1 MKTKLKKLDGSRV
14 ELTATLDA
22 ADLKKAEDL
31 AIEELAKEVRVEGFR
46 KGKVPM
52 EVAKKFIP
60 ENDLGAK
67 TMDLS
72 VRMTVVA
79 AFEQEKQMPLL
90 RPEISIT
97 KFVPGEMLEYV
108 ATVEVVPE
116 VTLGD
121 WKNLGV
127 KRETAKIEEKDVKG
141 VLDNIAKSF
150 SEKKAIKRA
159 AKLDDEVIIDFVGKK
174 DGVAFP
180 GGSAD
185 NYPLMLGSGNFIPG
199 FEDGIV
205 GHEPGDKFD
214 LELTFPKDYGVD
226 DLAGVKTVFSVLL
239 KKVNE
244 LTVPKIDDELAKKVG
259 PFKDLKALKEDIKK
273 NLALQTEERLD
284 GKFKDDLVKALVK
297 KSKIGVIPDILINDQ
312 MHGIR
317 DNLERNAKT
326 QGLSAEEYLKRG
338 GETMESWEKQAK
350 KVAEENVKASLC
362 LQTLA
367 VSEKV
372 TVDDKLVEAKIA
384 ELKDVYRKSPD
395 ALKNLKD
402 PAVKQD
408 IKNTYNYIRANEKT
422 ILSQKHSLQS
432 MDVRVQVSTL
442 LGIAVHTGV
451 GAAVFAAIVSSIYN
465 RNLKAGL
472 GVIGNISIG
481 GAIER
486 ATNFTDRVSLLSENG
501 AKTVI
506 VPMDNLPEMSSLP
519 ASILGKTDVPFYA
532 NPQNL
537 IQKMV

>member
-22 ADLKKAEDL
+22 DDLKKAGDL
-31 AIEELAKEVRVEGFR
+31 AVEELAKEIRVEGFR

-52 EVAKKFIP
+52 EVAKRFIP
-60 ENDLGAK
+60 ENDLDAK

-72 VRMTVVA
+72 VRMTVVS

-127 KRETAKIEEKDVKG
+127 KRETAKIEEKDIKG

-159 AKLDDEVIIDFVGKK
+159 AKLGDEVIIDFVGKK

-185 NYPLMLGSGNFIPG
+185 NYPLLLGSGNFIPG

-214 LELTFPKDYGVD
+214 LELTFPKDYGVE

-239 KKVNE
+239 KQVNE
-244 LTVPKIDDELAKKVG
+244 VTMPKIDDELAKKVG

-284 GKFKDDLVKALVK
+284 GKFKDDLIKALVK
-297 KSKIGVIPDILINDQ
+297 KSKIGVVPDILINDQ

-326 QGLSAEEYLKRG
+326 QGLSTEEYLKRG

-362 LQTLA
+362 LQNLA
-367 VSEKV
+367 LAEKV

-384 ELKDVYRKSPD
+384 ELRDVYRKSPD

-408 IKNTYNYIRANEKT
+408 IKNRLIIEATVEKLAKANK
-422 ILSQKHSLQS
+422 
-432 MDVRVQVSTL
+432 
-442 LGIAVHTGV
+442 
-451 GAAVFAAIVSSIYN
+451 
-465 RNLKAGL
+465 
-472 GVIGNISIG
+472 
-481 GAIER
+481 
-486 ATNFTDRVSLLSENG
+486 
-501 AKTVI
+501 
-506 VPMDNLPEMSSLP
+506 
-519 ASILGKTDVPFYA
+519 
-532 NPQNL
+532 
-537 IQKMV
+537 

>member
-159 AKLDDEVIIDFVGKK
+159 AKLNDEVIIDFVGKK

-239 KKVNE
+239 KQVNE
-244 LTVPKIDDELAKKVG
+244 VTVPKIDDELAKKVG

-362 LQTLA
+362 LQNLA
-367 VSEKV
+367 LAEKV

-408 IKNTYNYIRANEKT
+408 IKNRLIIEATIEKLAKANK
-422 ILSQKHSLQS
+422 
-432 MDVRVQVSTL
+432 
-442 LGIAVHTGV
+442 
-451 GAAVFAAIVSSIYN
+451 
-465 RNLKAGL
+465 
-472 GVIGNISIG
+472 
-481 GAIER
+481 
-486 ATNFTDRVSLLSENG
+486 
-501 AKTVI
+501 
-506 VPMDNLPEMSSLP
+506 
-519 ASILGKTDVPFYA
+519 
-532 NPQNL
+532 
-537 IQKMV
+537 

>member
-1 MKTKLKKLDGSRV
+1 MKTKLKKLGGSRV

-22 ADLKKAEDL
+22 DDLKKAEDL

-60 ENDLGAK
+60 ENDLDAK

-72 VRMTVVA
+72 VRMTVVS

-127 KRETAKIEEKDVKG
+127 KRETAKIEEKDIKG

-159 AKLDDEVIIDFVGKK
+159 AKFGDEVIIDFVGKK

-185 NYPLMLGSGNFIPG
+185 NYPLLLGSGNFIPG

-214 LELTFPKDYGVD
+214 LELTFPKDYGVE
-226 DLAGVKTVFSVLL
+226 DLAGVKTVFGVLL
-239 KKVNE
+239 KQVNE
-244 LTVPKIDDELAKKVG
+244 VTEPKIDDELAKKVG

-273 NLALQTEERLD
+273 NLAIQTEERLD
-284 GKFKDDLVKALVK
+284 NKFKDDLIKALVK
-297 KSKIGVIPDILINDQ
+297 KSKIGDIPEILVNDQ

-317 DNLERNAKT
+317 DNLERNAQS
-326 QGLSAEEYLKRG
+326 QGMSAEDYLKRG

-367 VSEKV
+367 VTEKV

-384 ELKDVYRKSPD
+384 ELKDVYRKSPE

-408 IKNTYNYIRANEKT
+408 IKNRLT
-422 ILSQKHSLQS
+422 IE
-432 MDVRVQVSTL
+432 
-442 LGIAVHTGV
+442 
-451 GAAVFAAIVSSIYN
+451 AAIDK
-465 RNLKAGL
+465 LAKA
-472 GVIGNISIG
+472 N
-481 GAIER
+481 
-486 ATNFTDRVSLLSENG
+486 
-501 AKTVI
+501 K
-506 VPMDNLPEMSSLP
+506 
-519 ASILGKTDVPFYA
+519 
-532 NPQNL
+532 
-537 IQKMV
+537 

>member
-1 MKTKLKKLDGSRV
+1 MKTKLKKLGGSRV

-22 ADLKKAEDL
+22 DDLKKAEDL

-60 ENDLGAK
+60 ENDLDAK

-72 VRMTVVA
+72 VRMTVVS

-127 KRETAKIEEKDVKG
+127 KRETAKIEEKDIKG

-159 AKLDDEVIIDFVGKK
+159 AKLGDEVIIDFVGKK

-185 NYPLMLGSGNFIPG
+185 NYPLLLGSGNFIPG

-214 LELTFPKDYGVD
+214 LELTFPKDYGVE
-226 DLAGVKTVFSVLL
+226 DLAGVKTVFGVLL
-239 KKVNE
+239 KQVNE
-244 LTVPKIDDELAKKVG
+244 VTEPKIDDELAKKVG

-273 NLALQTEERLD
+273 NLAIQTEERLD
-284 GKFKDDLVKALVK
+284 NKFKDDLIKALVK
-297 KSKIGVIPDILINDQ
+297 KSKIGDIPEILVNDQ

-317 DNLERNAKT
+317 DNLERNAQS
-326 QGLSAEEYLKRG
+326 QGMSTEDYLKRG

-367 VSEKV
+367 VTEKV

-384 ELKDVYRKSPD
+384 ELKDVYRKSPE

-408 IKNTYNYIRANEKT
+408 IKNRLT
-422 ILSQKHSLQS
+422 IE
-432 MDVRVQVSTL
+432 
-442 LGIAVHTGV
+442 
-451 GAAVFAAIVSSIYN
+451 AAIDK
-465 RNLKAGL
+465 LAKA
-472 GVIGNISIG
+472 N
-481 GAIER
+481 
-486 ATNFTDRVSLLSENG
+486 
-501 AKTVI
+501 K
-506 VPMDNLPEMSSLP
+506 
-519 ASILGKTDVPFYA
+519 
-532 NPQNL
+532 
-537 IQKMV
+537 

>member
-1 MKTKLKKLDGSRV
+1 MKTKLKKLGGSRV

-22 ADLKKAEDL
+22 DDLKKAGDL
-31 AIEELAKEVRVEGFR
+31 AVEELAKEVRVEGFR

-60 ENDLGAK
+60 ENDLDAK

-72 VRMTVVA
+72 VRMTVVS

-127 KRETAKIEEKDVKG
+127 KRETAKIEEKDIKG

-159 AKLDDEVIIDFVGKK
+159 AKLGDEVIIDFVGKK

-185 NYPLMLGSGNFIPG
+185 NYPLLLGSGNFIPG

-214 LELTFPKDYGVD
+214 LELTFPKDYGVE
-226 DLAGVKTVFSVLL
+226 DLAGVKTVFGVLL
-239 KKVNE
+239 KQVNE
-244 LTVPKIDDELAKKVG
+244 VTEPKIDDELAKKVG
-259 PFKDLKALKEDIKK
+259 PFKDLKALKDDIKK
-273 NLALQTEERLD
+273 NLAIQTEERLD
-284 GKFKDDLVKALVK
+284 NKFKDDLIKALVK
-297 KSKIGVIPDILINDQ
+297 KSKIGDIPEILVNDQ

-317 DNLERNAKT
+317 DNLERNAQS
-326 QGLSAEEYLKRG
+326 QGMSAEDYLKRG

-367 VSEKV
+367 VTEKV

-384 ELKDVYRKSPD
+384 ELKDVYRKSPE

-408 IKNTYNYIRANEKT
+408 IKNRLT
-422 ILSQKHSLQS
+422 IE
-432 MDVRVQVSTL
+432 
-442 LGIAVHTGV
+442 
-451 GAAVFAAIVSSIYN
+451 AAIDK
-465 RNLKAGL
+465 LAKA
-472 GVIGNISIG
+472 N
-481 GAIER
+481 
-486 ATNFTDRVSLLSENG
+486 
-501 AKTVI
+501 K
-506 VPMDNLPEMSSLP
+506 
-519 ASILGKTDVPFYA
+519 
-532 NPQNL
+532 
-537 IQKMV
+537 

>member
-127 KRETAKIEEKDVKG
+127 KRETAKIEEKDIKG

-159 AKLDDEVIIDFVGKK
+159 AKLSDEVIIDFVGKK

-239 KKVNE
+239 KQVNE
-244 LTVPKIDDELAKKVG
+244 VTVPKIDDELAKKVG

-408 IKNTYNYIRANEKT
+408 IKNRLIIEATVEKLSKANK
-422 ILSQKHSLQS
+422 
-432 MDVRVQVSTL
+432 
-442 LGIAVHTGV
+442 
-451 GAAVFAAIVSSIYN
+451 
-465 RNLKAGL
+465 
-472 GVIGNISIG
+472 
-481 GAIER
+481 
-486 ATNFTDRVSLLSENG
+486 
-501 AKTVI
+501 
-506 VPMDNLPEMSSLP
+506 
-519 ASILGKTDVPFYA
+519 
-532 NPQNL
+532 
-537 IQKMV
+537 

>member
-1 MKTKLKKLDGSRV
+1 MKTKLKKLGGSRV

-22 ADLKKAEDL
+22 DDLKKAEDL
-31 AIEELAKEVRVEGFR
+31 AVEELAKEVRVEGFR

-60 ENDLGAK
+60 ENDLDAK

-72 VRMTVVA
+72 VRMTVVS

-127 KRETAKIEEKDVKG
+127 KRETAKIEEKDIKG

-159 AKLDDEVIIDFVGKK
+159 AKLGDEVIIDFVGKK

-185 NYPLMLGSGNFIPG
+185 NYPLLLGSGNFIPG
-199 FEDGIV
+199 FADGIV

-214 LELTFPKDYGVD
+214 LELTFPKDYGVE
-226 DLAGVKTVFSVLL
+226 DLAGVKTVFGVLL
-239 KKVNE
+239 KQVNE
-244 LTVPKIDDELAKKVG
+244 VTEPKIDDELAKKVG

-273 NLALQTEERLD
+273 NLAIQTEERLD
-284 GKFKDDLVKALVK
+284 NKFKDDLIKALVK
-297 KSKIGVIPDILINDQ
+297 KSKIGDIPEILVNDQ

-317 DNLERNAKT
+317 DNLERNAQS
-326 QGLSAEEYLKRG
+326 QGMSAEDYLKRG

-367 VSEKV
+367 VTEKV

-384 ELKDVYRKSPD
+384 ELKDVYRKSPE

-408 IKNTYNYIRANEKT
+408 IKNRLT
-422 ILSQKHSLQS
+422 IE
-432 MDVRVQVSTL
+432 
-442 LGIAVHTGV
+442 
-451 GAAVFAAIVSSIYN
+451 AAIDK
-465 RNLKAGL
+465 LAKA
-472 GVIGNISIG
+472 N
-481 GAIER
+481 
-486 ATNFTDRVSLLSENG
+486 
-501 AKTVI
+501 K
-506 VPMDNLPEMSSLP
+506 
-519 ASILGKTDVPFYA
+519 
-532 NPQNL
+532 
-537 IQKMV
+537 

>member
-60 ENDLGAK
+60 ENDLSAK

-72 VRMTVVA
+72 VRMTVVS

-159 AKLDDEVIIDFVGKK
+159 AKLGDEVIIDFVGKK

-239 KKVNE
+239 KQVNE
-244 LTVPKIDDELAKKVG
+244 VTVPKIDDELAKKVG

-284 GKFKDDLVKALVK
+284 GKFKDDLIKALVK
-297 KSKIGVIPDILINDQ
+297 KSKIGAIPDILINDQ

-362 LQTLA
+362 LQNLA
-367 VSEKV
+367 LAEKV

-408 IKNTYNYIRANEKT
+408 IKNRLIIEATVEKLAKANK
-422 ILSQKHSLQS
+422 
-432 MDVRVQVSTL
+432 
-442 LGIAVHTGV
+442 
-451 GAAVFAAIVSSIYN
+451 
-465 RNLKAGL
+465 
-472 GVIGNISIG
+472 
-481 GAIER
+481 
-486 ATNFTDRVSLLSENG
+486 
-501 AKTVI
+501 
-506 VPMDNLPEMSSLP
+506 
-519 ASILGKTDVPFYA
+519 
-532 NPQNL
+532 
-537 IQKMV
+537 

>member
-1 MKTKLKKLDGSRV
+1 MKTKLKKLGGSRV

-22 ADLKKAEDL
+22 DDLKKAQDL

-60 ENDLGAK
+60 ENDLDAK

-72 VRMTVVA
+72 VRMTVVS

-127 KRETAKIEEKDVKG
+127 KRETAKIEEKDIKG

-159 AKLDDEVIIDFVGKK
+159 AKLGDEVIIDFVGKK

-185 NYPLMLGSGNFIPG
+185 NYPLLLGSGNFISG

-214 LELTFPKDYGVD
+214 LELTFPKDYGVE
-226 DLAGVKTVFSVLL
+226 DLAGVKTVFGVLL
-239 KKVNE
+239 KQVNE
-244 LTVPKIDDELAKKVG
+244 VTEPKIDDELAKKVG

-273 NLALQTEERLD
+273 NLAIQTEERLD
-284 GKFKDDLVKALVK
+284 NKFKDDLIKALVK
-297 KSKIGVIPDILINDQ
+297 KSKIGDIPEILVNDQ

-317 DNLERNAKT
+317 DNLERNAQS
-326 QGLSAEEYLKRG
+326 QGMSAEDYLKRG

-367 VSEKV
+367 VTEKV

-384 ELKDVYRKSPD
+384 ELKDVYRKSPE

-408 IKNTYNYIRANEKT
+408 IKNRLT
-422 ILSQKHSLQS
+422 IE
-432 MDVRVQVSTL
+432 
-442 LGIAVHTGV
+442 
-451 GAAVFAAIVSSIYN
+451 AAIDK
-465 RNLKAGL
+465 LAKA
-472 GVIGNISIG
+472 N
-481 GAIER
+481 
-486 ATNFTDRVSLLSENG
+486 
-501 AKTVI
+501 K
-506 VPMDNLPEMSSLP
+506 
-519 ASILGKTDVPFYA
+519 
-532 NPQNL
+532 
-537 IQKMV
+537 

>member
-1 MKTKLKKLDGSRV
+1 MKTKLKKLGGSRV

-22 ADLKKAEDL
+22 DDLKKAEDL

-60 ENDLGAK
+60 ENDLDAK

-72 VRMTVVA
+72 VRMTVVS

-108 ATVEVVPE
+108 ANVEVVPE

-127 KRETAKIEEKDVKG
+127 KRETAKIEEKDIKG

-159 AKLDDEVIIDFVGKK
+159 AKLGDEVIIDFVGKK

-185 NYPLMLGSGNFIPG
+185 NYPLLLGSGNFIPG

-214 LELTFPKDYGVD
+214 LELTFPKDYGVE
-226 DLAGVKTVFSVLL
+226 DLAGVKTVFGVLL
-239 KKVNE
+239 KQVNE
-244 LTVPKIDDELAKKVG
+244 VTEPKIDDELAKKVG
-259 PFKDLKALKEDIKK
+259 PFKDLKDLKDDIKK
-273 NLALQTEERLD
+273 NLAIQTEERLD
-284 GKFKDDLVKALVK
+284 NKFKDDLIKALVK
-297 KSKIGVIPDILINDQ
+297 KSKIGDIPEILVNDQ

-317 DNLERNAKT
+317 DNLERNAQS
-326 QGLSAEEYLKRG
+326 QGMSAEDYLKRG

-367 VSEKV
+367 VTEKV

-384 ELKDVYRKSPD
+384 ELKDVYRKSPE

-408 IKNTYNYIRANEKT
+408 IKNRLT
-422 ILSQKHSLQS
+422 IE
-432 MDVRVQVSTL
+432 
-442 LGIAVHTGV
+442 
-451 GAAVFAAIVSSIYN
+451 AAIDK
-465 RNLKAGL
+465 LAKA
-472 GVIGNISIG
+472 N
-481 GAIER
+481 
-486 ATNFTDRVSLLSENG
+486 
-501 AKTVI
+501 K
-506 VPMDNLPEMSSLP
+506 
-519 ASILGKTDVPFYA
+519 
-532 NPQNL
+532 
-537 IQKMV
+537 

>member
-159 AKLDDEVIIDFVGKK
+159 AKLNDEVIIDFVGKK

-239 KKVNE
+239 KQVNE
-244 LTVPKIDDELAKKVG
+244 VTVPKIDDELAKKVG

-367 VSEKV
+367 VTEKV
-372 TVDDKLVEAKIA
+372 AVDDKLVEAKIA
-384 ELKDVYRKSPD
+384 ELKDVYRKSPE

-408 IKNTYNYIRANEKT
+408 IKNRLT
-422 ILSQKHSLQS
+422 IE
-432 MDVRVQVSTL
+432 
-442 LGIAVHTGV
+442 
-451 GAAVFAAIVSSIYN
+451 AAIDK
-465 RNLKAGL
+465 LAKA
-472 GVIGNISIG
+472 N
-481 GAIER
+481 
-486 ATNFTDRVSLLSENG
+486 
-501 AKTVI
+501 K
-506 VPMDNLPEMSSLP
+506 
-519 ASILGKTDVPFYA
+519 
-532 NPQNL
+532 
-537 IQKMV
+537 

>member
-22 ADLKKAEDL
+22 DDLKKAEDL

-60 ENDLGAK
+60 ENDLDAK

-72 VRMTVVA
+72 VRMTVVS

-127 KRETAKIEEKDVKG
+127 KRETAKIEEKDIKG

-159 AKLDDEVIIDFVGKK
+159 AKLGDEVIIDFVGKK

-185 NYPLMLGSGNFIPG
+185 NYPLLLGSGNFIPG

-214 LELTFPKDYGVD
+214 LELTFPKDYGVE
-226 DLAGVKTVFSVLL
+226 DLAGVKTVFGVLL
-239 KKVNE
+239 KQVNE
-244 LTVPKIDDELAKKVG
+244 VTEPKIDDELAKKVG
-259 PFKDLKALKEDIKK
+259 PFKDLKALKDDIKK
-273 NLALQTEERLD
+273 NLAIQTEERLD
-284 GKFKDDLVKALVK
+284 NKFKDDLIKALVK
-297 KSKIGVIPDILINDQ
+297 KSKIGDIPEILVNDQ

-317 DNLERNAKT
+317 DNLERNAQS
-326 QGLSAEEYLKRG
+326 QGMSAEDYLKRG

-367 VSEKV
+367 VTEKV

-384 ELKDVYRKSPD
+384 ELKDVYRKSPE

-408 IKNTYNYIRANEKT
+408 IKNRLT
-422 ILSQKHSLQS
+422 IE
-432 MDVRVQVSTL
+432 
-442 LGIAVHTGV
+442 
-451 GAAVFAAIVSSIYN
+451 AAIDI
-465 RNLKAGL
+465 LAKA
-472 GVIGNISIG
+472 N
-481 GAIER
+481 
-486 ATNFTDRVSLLSENG
+486 
-501 AKTVI
+501 K
-506 VPMDNLPEMSSLP
+506 
-519 ASILGKTDVPFYA
+519 
-532 NPQNL
+532 
-537 IQKMV
+537 

>member
-22 ADLKKAEDL
+22 DDLKKAEDL
-31 AIEELAKEVRVEGFR
+31 AVEELAKEVRVEGFR

-60 ENDLGAK
+60 ENDLDAK

-72 VRMTVVA
+72 VRMTVVS

-127 KRETAKIEEKDVKG
+127 KRETAKIEEKDIKG

-150 SEKKAIKRA
+150 SEKKTIKRA
-159 AKLDDEVIIDFVGKK
+159 AKLGDEVIIDFVGKK

-185 NYPLMLGSGNFIPG
+185 NYPLLLGSGNFIPG

-214 LELTFPKDYGVD
+214 LELTFPKDYGVE
-226 DLAGVKTVFSVLL
+226 DLAGVKTVFGVLL
-239 KKVNE
+239 KQVNE
-244 LTVPKIDDELAKKVG
+244 VTEPKIDDELAKKVG
-259 PFKDLKALKEDIKK
+259 PFKDLKALKDDIKK
-273 NLALQTEERLD
+273 NLAIQTEERLD
-284 GKFKDDLVKALVK
+284 NKFKDDLIKALVK
-297 KSKIGVIPDILINDQ
+297 KSKIGDIPEILVNDQ

-317 DNLERNAKT
+317 DNLERNAQS
-326 QGLSAEEYLKRG
+326 QGMSAEDYLKRG

-367 VSEKV
+367 VTEKV

-384 ELKDVYRKSPD
+384 ELKDVYRKSPE

-408 IKNTYNYIRANEKT
+408 IKNRLT
-422 ILSQKHSLQS
+422 IE
-432 MDVRVQVSTL
+432 
-442 LGIAVHTGV
+442 
-451 GAAVFAAIVSSIYN
+451 AAIDK
-465 RNLKAGL
+465 LAKA
-472 GVIGNISIG
+472 N
-481 GAIER
+481 
-486 ATNFTDRVSLLSENG
+486 
-501 AKTVI
+501 K
-506 VPMDNLPEMSSLP
+506 
-519 ASILGKTDVPFYA
+519 
-532 NPQNL
+532 
-537 IQKMV
+537 

>member
-1 MKTKLKKLDGSRV
+1 MKTKLKKLGGSRV

-22 ADLKKAEDL
+22 DDLKKAEDL

-60 ENDLGAK
+60 ENDLDAK

-72 VRMTVVA
+72 VRMTVVS

-127 KRETAKIEEKDVKG
+127 KRETAKIEEKDIKG

-159 AKLDDEVIIDFVGKK
+159 AKFGDEVIIDFVGKK

-185 NYPLMLGSGNFIPG
+185 NYPLLLGSGNFIPG

-214 LELTFPKDYGVD
+214 LELTFPKDYGVE
-226 DLAGVKTVFSVLL
+226 DLAGVKTVFGVLL
-239 KKVNE
+239 KQVNE
-244 LTVPKIDDELAKKVG
+244 VTEPKIDDELAKKVG

-273 NLALQTEERLD
+273 NLPIQTEERLD
-284 GKFKDDLVKALVK
+284 NKFKDDLIKALVK
-297 KSKIGVIPDILINDQ
+297 KSKIGDIPEILVNDQ

-317 DNLERNAKT
+317 DNLERNAQS
-326 QGLSAEEYLKRG
+326 QGMSAEDYLKRG

-367 VSEKV
+367 VTEKV

-384 ELKDVYRKSPD
+384 ELKDVYRKSPE

-408 IKNTYNYIRANEKT
+408 IKNRLT
-422 ILSQKHSLQS
+422 IE
-432 MDVRVQVSTL
+432 
-442 LGIAVHTGV
+442 
-451 GAAVFAAIVSSIYN
+451 AAIDK
-465 RNLKAGL
+465 LAKA
-472 GVIGNISIG
+472 N
-481 GAIER
+481 
-486 ATNFTDRVSLLSENG
+486 
-501 AKTVI
+501 K
-506 VPMDNLPEMSSLP
+506 
-519 ASILGKTDVPFYA
+519 
-532 NPQNL
+532 
-537 IQKMV
+537 

>member
-31 AIEELAKEVRVEGFR
+31 AVEELAKEVRVEGFR

-60 ENDLGAK
+60 ENDLDAK

-72 VRMTVVA
+72 VRMTVVS

-127 KRETAKIEEKDVKG
+127 KRETAKIEEKDIKG

-159 AKLDDEVIIDFVGKK
+159 AKLGDEVIIDFVGKK

-185 NYPLMLGSGNFIPG
+185 NYPLLLGSGNFIPG

-214 LELTFPKDYGVD
+214 LELTFPKDYGVE
-226 DLAGVKTVFSVLL
+226 DLAGVKTVFGVLL
-239 KKVNE
+239 KQVNE
-244 LTVPKIDDELAKKVG
+244 VTVPKIDDELAKKVG

-273 NLALQTEERLD
+273 NLAIQTEERLD
-284 GKFKDDLVKALVK
+284 GKFKDDLIKALVK
-297 KSKIGVIPDILINDQ
+297 KSKIGTIPDILINDQ

-362 LQTLA
+362 LQNLA
-367 VSEKV
+367 LAEKV

-384 ELKDVYRKSPD
+384 ELRDVYRKSPD

-408 IKNTYNYIRANEKT
+408 IKNRLIIEATVEKLAKANK
-422 ILSQKHSLQS
+422 
-432 MDVRVQVSTL
+432 
-442 LGIAVHTGV
+442 
-451 GAAVFAAIVSSIYN
+451 
-465 RNLKAGL
+465 
-472 GVIGNISIG
+472 
-481 GAIER
+481 
-486 ATNFTDRVSLLSENG
+486 
-501 AKTVI
+501 
-506 VPMDNLPEMSSLP
+506 
-519 ASILGKTDVPFYA
+519 
-532 NPQNL
+532 
-537 IQKMV
+537 

>member
-22 ADLKKAEDL
+22 DDLKKAGDL
-31 AIEELAKEVRVEGFR
+31 AVEELAKEVRVEGFR

-52 EVAKKFIP
+52 EVAKRFIP
-60 ENDLGAK
+60 ENDLDAK

-127 KRETAKIEEKDVKG
+127 KRETAKIEEKDIKG

-159 AKLDDEVIIDFVGKK
+159 AKLGDEVIIDFVGKK

-185 NYPLMLGSGNFIPG
+185 NYPLLLGSGNFIPG

-214 LELTFPKDYGVD
+214 LELTFPKDYGVE

-239 KKVNE
+239 KQVNE
-244 LTVPKIDDELAKKVG
+244 VTMPKIDDELAKKVG

-284 GKFKDDLVKALVK
+284 GKFKDDLIKALVK
-297 KSKIGVIPDILINDQ
+297 KSKIGAIPDILINDQ

-367 VSEKV
+367 VTEKV

-408 IKNTYNYIRANEKT
+408 IKNRLIIEATVEKLAKANK
-422 ILSQKHSLQS
+422 
-432 MDVRVQVSTL
+432 
-442 LGIAVHTGV
+442 
-451 GAAVFAAIVSSIYN
+451 
-465 RNLKAGL
+465 
-472 GVIGNISIG
+472 
-481 GAIER
+481 
-486 ATNFTDRVSLLSENG
+486 
-501 AKTVI
+501 
-506 VPMDNLPEMSSLP
+506 
-519 ASILGKTDVPFYA
+519 
-532 NPQNL
+532 
-537 IQKMV
+537 

>member
-22 ADLKKAEDL
+22 DDLKKAGDL
-31 AIEELAKEVRVEGFR
+31 AVEELAKEVRVEGFR

-52 EVAKKFIP
+52 EVAKRFIP
-60 ENDLGAK
+60 ENDLDAK

-127 KRETAKIEEKDVKG
+127 KRETAKIEEKDIKG

-159 AKLDDEVIIDFVGKK
+159 AKLGDEVIIDFVGKK

-185 NYPLMLGSGNFIPG
+185 NYPLLLGSGNFIPG

-214 LELTFPKDYGVD
+214 LELTFPKDYGVE
-226 DLAGVKTVFSVLL
+226 DLAGVKTVFGVLL
-239 KKVNE
+239 KQVNE
-244 LTVPKIDDELAKKVG
+244 VTMPKIDDELAKKVG

-284 GKFKDDLVKALVK
+284 GKFKDDLIKALVK
-297 KSKIGVIPDILINDQ
+297 KSKIGAIPDILINDQ

-367 VSEKV
+367 VTEKV

-384 ELKDVYRKSPD
+384 ELRDVYRKSPD

-408 IKNTYNYIRANEKT
+408 IKNRLIIEATVEKLAKANK
-422 ILSQKHSLQS
+422 
-432 MDVRVQVSTL
+432 
-442 LGIAVHTGV
+442 
-451 GAAVFAAIVSSIYN
+451 
-465 RNLKAGL
+465 
-472 GVIGNISIG
+472 
-481 GAIER
+481 
-486 ATNFTDRVSLLSENG
+486 
-501 AKTVI
+501 
-506 VPMDNLPEMSSLP
+506 
-519 ASILGKTDVPFYA
+519 
-532 NPQNL
+532 
-537 IQKMV
+537 

>member
-1 MKTKLKKLDGSRV
+1 
-14 ELTATLDA
+14 
-22 ADLKKAEDL
+22 
-31 AIEELAKEVRVEGFR
+31 
-46 KGKVPM
+46 M

-60 ENDLGAK
+60 ENDLDAK

-72 VRMTVVA
+72 VRMTVVS

-127 KRETAKIEEKDVKG
+127 KRETAKIEEKDIKG

-159 AKLDDEVIIDFVGKK
+159 AKLGDEVIIDFVGKK

-185 NYPLMLGSGNFIPG
+185 NYPLLLGSGNFIPG

-214 LELTFPKDYGVD
+214 LELTFPKDYGVE
-226 DLAGVKTVFSVLL
+226 DLAGVKTVFGVLL
-239 KKVNE
+239 KQVNE
-244 LTVPKIDDELAKKVG
+244 VTVPKIDDELAKKVG

-273 NLALQTEERLD
+273 NLAIQTEERLD
-284 GKFKDDLVKALVK
+284 GKFKDDLIKALVK
-297 KSKIGVIPDILINDQ
+297 KSKIGTIPDILINDQ

-362 LQTLA
+362 LQNLA
-367 VSEKV
+367 LAEKV

-384 ELKDVYRKSPD
+384 ELRDVYRKSPD

-408 IKNTYNYIRANEKT
+408 IKNRLIIEATVEKLAKANK
-422 ILSQKHSLQS
+422 
-432 MDVRVQVSTL
+432 
-442 LGIAVHTGV
+442 
-451 GAAVFAAIVSSIYN
+451 
-465 RNLKAGL
+465 
-472 GVIGNISIG
+472 
-481 GAIER
+481 
-486 ATNFTDRVSLLSENG
+486 
-501 AKTVI
+501 
-506 VPMDNLPEMSSLP
+506 
-519 ASILGKTDVPFYA
+519 
-532 NPQNL
+532 
-537 IQKMV
+537 

>member
-31 AIEELAKEVRVEGFR
+31 AVEELAKEVRVEGFR

-52 EVAKKFIP
+52 EVAKRFIP
-60 ENDLGAK
+60 ENDLDAK

-116 VTLGD
+116 VMLGD

-127 KRETAKIEEKDVKG
+127 KRETAKIEEKDIKG

-159 AKLDDEVIIDFVGKK
+159 AKLGDEVIIDFVGKK

-185 NYPLMLGSGNFIPG
+185 NYPLLLGSGNFIPG

-214 LELTFPKDYGVD
+214 LELTFPKDYGVE

-239 KKVNE
+239 KQVNE
-244 LTVPKIDDELAKKVG
+244 VTMPKIDDELAKKVG

-284 GKFKDDLVKALVK
+284 GKFKDDLIKALVK
-297 KSKIGVIPDILINDQ
+297 KSKIGTIPDILINDQ

-362 LQTLA
+362 LQNLA
-367 VSEKV
+367 LAEKV

-384 ELKDVYRKSPD
+384 ELRDVYRKSPD

-408 IKNTYNYIRANEKT
+408 IKNRLIIEATVEKLAKANK
-422 ILSQKHSLQS
+422 
-432 MDVRVQVSTL
+432 
-442 LGIAVHTGV
+442 
-451 GAAVFAAIVSSIYN
+451 
-465 RNLKAGL
+465 
-472 GVIGNISIG
+472 
-481 GAIER
+481 
-486 ATNFTDRVSLLSENG
+486 
-501 AKTVI
+501 
-506 VPMDNLPEMSSLP
+506 
-519 ASILGKTDVPFYA
+519 
-532 NPQNL
+532 
-537 IQKMV
+537 

>member
-22 ADLKKAEDL
+22 DDLKKAGDL
-31 AIEELAKEVRVEGFR
+31 AVEELAKEVRVEGFR

-52 EVAKKFIP
+52 EVAKRFIP
-60 ENDLGAK
+60 ENDLDAK

-79 AFEQEKQMPLL
+79 AFEQEKQIPLL

-127 KRETAKIEEKDVKG
+127 KRETAKIEEKDIKG

-159 AKLDDEVIIDFVGKK
+159 AKLGDEVIIDFVGKK

-185 NYPLMLGSGNFIPG
+185 NYPLLLGSGNFISG

-214 LELTFPKDYGVD
+214 LELTFPKDYGVE
-226 DLAGVKTVFSVLL
+226 DLAGVKTVFGVLL
-239 KKVNE
+239 KQVNE
-244 LTVPKIDDELAKKVG
+244 VTMPKIDDELAKKVG

-284 GKFKDDLVKALVK
+284 GKFKDDLIKALVK
-297 KSKIGVIPDILINDQ
+297 KSKIGAIPDILINDQ

-362 LQTLA
+362 LQNLA
-367 VSEKV
+367 LAEKV

-384 ELKDVYRKSPD
+384 ELRDVYRKSPD

-408 IKNTYNYIRANEKT
+408 IKNRLIIEATVEKLAKANK
-422 ILSQKHSLQS
+422 
-432 MDVRVQVSTL
+432 
-442 LGIAVHTGV
+442 
-451 GAAVFAAIVSSIYN
+451 
-465 RNLKAGL
+465 
-472 GVIGNISIG
+472 
-481 GAIER
+481 
-486 ATNFTDRVSLLSENG
+486 
-501 AKTVI
+501 
-506 VPMDNLPEMSSLP
+506 
-519 ASILGKTDVPFYA
+519 
-532 NPQNL
+532 
-537 IQKMV
+537 

>member
-31 AIEELAKEVRVEGFR
+31 AVEELAKEVRVEGFR

-52 EVAKKFIP
+52 GVAKKFIP
-60 ENDLGAK
+60 ENDLDAK

-72 VRMTVVA
+72 VRMTVVS

-127 KRETAKIEEKDVKG
+127 KRETAKIEEKDIKG

-159 AKLDDEVIIDFVGKK
+159 AKLGDEVIIDFVGKK

-185 NYPLMLGSGNFIPG
+185 NYPLLLGSGNFIPG

-214 LELTFPKDYGVD
+214 LELTFPKDYGVE
-226 DLAGVKTVFSVLL
+226 DLAGVKTVFGVLL
-239 KKVNE
+239 KQVNE
-244 LTVPKIDDELAKKVG
+244 VTVPKIDDELAKKVG

-273 NLALQTEERLD
+273 NLAIQTEERLD
-284 GKFKDDLVKALVK
+284 GKFKDDLIKALVK
-297 KSKIGVIPDILINDQ
+297 KSKIGVVPDILINDQ

-362 LQTLA
+362 LQNLA
-367 VSEKV
+367 LAEKV

-384 ELKDVYRKSPD
+384 ELRDVYRKSPD

-408 IKNTYNYIRANEKT
+408 IKNRLIIEATVEKLAKANK
-422 ILSQKHSLQS
+422 
-432 MDVRVQVSTL
+432 
-442 LGIAVHTGV
+442 
-451 GAAVFAAIVSSIYN
+451 
-465 RNLKAGL
+465 
-472 GVIGNISIG
+472 
-481 GAIER
+481 
-486 ATNFTDRVSLLSENG
+486 
-501 AKTVI
+501 
-506 VPMDNLPEMSSLP
+506 
-519 ASILGKTDVPFYA
+519 
-532 NPQNL
+532 
-537 IQKMV
+537 

>member
-1 MKTKLKKLDGSRV
+1 MKTKLKKLGGSRV

-22 ADLKKAEDL
+22 DDLKKAEDL

-60 ENDLGAK
+60 ENDLDAK

-72 VRMTVVA
+72 VRMTVVS

-127 KRETAKIEEKDVKG
+127 KRETAKIEEKDIKG

-159 AKLDDEVIIDFVGKK
+159 AKLGDEVIIDFVGKK

-185 NYPLMLGSGNFIPG
+185 NYPLLLGSGNFIPG

-214 LELTFPKDYGVD
+214 LELTFPKDYGVE
-226 DLAGVKTVFSVLL
+226 DLAGVKTVFGVLL
-239 KKVNE
+239 KQVNE
-244 LTVPKIDDELAKKVG
+244 VTEPKIDDELAKKVG

-273 NLALQTEERLD
+273 NLAIQTEERLD
-284 GKFKDDLVKALVK
+284 NKFKDDLVKALVK
-297 KSKIGVIPDILINDQ
+297 KSKIGDIPEILVNDQ

-317 DNLERNAKT
+317 DNLERNAQS
-326 QGLSAEEYLKRG
+326 QGMSAEDYLKRG

-367 VSEKV
+367 VTEKV

-384 ELKDVYRKSPD
+384 ELKDVYRKSPE

-408 IKNTYNYIRANEKT
+408 IKNRLT
-422 ILSQKHSLQS
+422 IE
-432 MDVRVQVSTL
+432 
-442 LGIAVHTGV
+442 
-451 GAAVFAAIVSSIYN
+451 AAIDK
-465 RNLKAGL
+465 LAKA
-472 GVIGNISIG
+472 N
-481 GAIER
+481 
-486 ATNFTDRVSLLSENG
+486 
-501 AKTVI
+501 K
-506 VPMDNLPEMSSLP
+506 
-519 ASILGKTDVPFYA
+519 
-532 NPQNL
+532 
-537 IQKMV
+537 

>member
-22 ADLKKAEDL
+22 DDLKKAGDL
-31 AIEELAKEVRVEGFR
+31 AVEELAKEVRVEGFR

-52 EVAKKFIP
+52 EVAKRFIP
-60 ENDLGAK
+60 ENDLDAK

-127 KRETAKIEEKDVKG
+127 KRETAKIEEKDIKG

-159 AKLDDEVIIDFVGKK
+159 AKLGDEVIIDFVGKK

-185 NYPLMLGSGNFIPG
+185 NYPLLLGSGNFIPG

-239 KKVNE
+239 KQVNE
-244 LTVPKIDDELAKKVG
+244 VTMPKIDDELAKKVG

-284 GKFKDDLVKALVK
+284 GKFKDDLIKALVK
-297 KSKIGVIPDILINDQ
+297 KSKIGAIPDILINDQ

-367 VSEKV
+367 VTEKV

-408 IKNTYNYIRANEKT
+408 IKNRLIIEATVEKLAKANK
-422 ILSQKHSLQS
+422 
-432 MDVRVQVSTL
+432 
-442 LGIAVHTGV
+442 
-451 GAAVFAAIVSSIYN
+451 
-465 RNLKAGL
+465 
-472 GVIGNISIG
+472 
-481 GAIER
+481 
-486 ATNFTDRVSLLSENG
+486 
-501 AKTVI
+501 
-506 VPMDNLPEMSSLP
+506 
-519 ASILGKTDVPFYA
+519 
-532 NPQNL
+532 
-537 IQKMV
+537 

>member
-1 MKTKLKKLDGSRV
+1 MKTKLKKLGGSRV

-22 ADLKKAEDL
+22 DDLKKAEDL

-60 ENDLGAK
+60 ENDLDAK

-72 VRMTVVA
+72 VRMTVVS

-127 KRETAKIEEKDVKG
+127 KRETAKIEEKDIKG

-159 AKLDDEVIIDFVGKK
+159 AKLGDEVIIDFVGKK

-185 NYPLMLGSGNFIPG
+185 NYPLLLGSGNFIPG

-214 LELTFPKDYGVD
+214 LELTFPKDYGVE
-226 DLAGVKTVFSVLL
+226 DLAGVKTVFDVLL
-239 KKVNE
+239 KQVNE
-244 LTVPKIDDELAKKVG
+244 VTEPKIDDELAKKVG
-259 PFKDLKALKEDIKK
+259 PFKDLKALKDDIKK
-273 NLALQTEERLD
+273 NLAIQTEERLD
-284 GKFKDDLVKALVK
+284 NKFKDDLIKALVK
-297 KSKIGVIPDILINDQ
+297 KSKIGDIPEILVNDQ

-317 DNLERNAKT
+317 DNLERNAQS
-326 QGLSAEEYLKRG
+326 QGMSAEDYLKRG

-362 LQTLA
+362 LQNLA
-367 VSEKV
+367 LAEKV

-384 ELKDVYRKSPD
+384 ELRDVYRKSPD

-408 IKNTYNYIRANEKT
+408 IKNRLIIEATVEKLAKANK
-422 ILSQKHSLQS
+422 
-432 MDVRVQVSTL
+432 
-442 LGIAVHTGV
+442 
-451 GAAVFAAIVSSIYN
+451 
-465 RNLKAGL
+465 
-472 GVIGNISIG
+472 
-481 GAIER
+481 
-486 ATNFTDRVSLLSENG
+486 
-501 AKTVI
+501 
-506 VPMDNLPEMSSLP
+506 
-519 ASILGKTDVPFYA
+519 
-532 NPQNL
+532 
-537 IQKMV
+537 

>member
-22 ADLKKAEDL
+22 DDLKKAGDL
-31 AIEELAKEVRVEGFR
+31 AVEELAKEIRVEGFR

-52 EVAKKFIP
+52 EVAKRFIP
-60 ENDLGAK
+60 ENDLDAK

-72 VRMTVVA
+72 VRMTVVS

-116 VTLGD
+116 VTLGG

-127 KRETAKIEEKDVKG
+127 KRETAKIEEKDIKG

-159 AKLDDEVIIDFVGKK
+159 AKLGDEVIIDFVGKK

-185 NYPLMLGSGNFIPG
+185 NYPLLLGSGNFIPG

-214 LELTFPKDYGVD
+214 LELTFPKDYGVE

-239 KKVNE
+239 KQVNE
-244 LTVPKIDDELAKKVG
+244 VTMPKIDDELAKKVG

-284 GKFKDDLVKALVK
+284 GKFKDDLIKALVK
-297 KSKIGVIPDILINDQ
+297 KSKIGAIPDILINDQ

-326 QGLSAEEYLKRG
+326 QGLSTEEYLKRG

-362 LQTLA
+362 LQNLA
-367 VSEKV
+367 LAEKV

-384 ELKDVYRKSPD
+384 ELRDVYRKSPE

-408 IKNTYNYIRANEKT
+408 IKNRLIIEATVEKLAKANK
-422 ILSQKHSLQS
+422 
-432 MDVRVQVSTL
+432 
-442 LGIAVHTGV
+442 
-451 GAAVFAAIVSSIYN
+451 
-465 RNLKAGL
+465 
-472 GVIGNISIG
+472 
-481 GAIER
+481 
-486 ATNFTDRVSLLSENG
+486 
-501 AKTVI
+501 
-506 VPMDNLPEMSSLP
+506 
-519 ASILGKTDVPFYA
+519 
-532 NPQNL
+532 
-537 IQKMV
+537 

>member
-1 MKTKLKKLDGSRV
+1 MKTKLKKLGGSRV

-22 ADLKKAEDL
+22 DDLKKAEDL
-31 AIEELAKEVRVEGFR
+31 AVEELAKEVRVEGFR

-60 ENDLGAK
+60 ENDLDAK

-72 VRMTVVA
+72 VRMTVVS
-79 AFEQEKQMPLL
+79 AFEQEKKMPLL

-127 KRETAKIEEKDVKG
+127 KRETAKIEEKDIKG

-159 AKLDDEVIIDFVGKK
+159 AKLGDEVIIDFVGKK

-185 NYPLMLGSGNFIPG
+185 NYPLLLGSGNFIPG

-214 LELTFPKDYGVD
+214 LELTFPKDYGVE
-226 DLAGVKTVFSVLL
+226 DLAGVKTVFGVLL
-239 KKVNE
+239 KQVNE
-244 LTVPKIDDELAKKVG
+244 VTEPKIDDELAKKVG

-273 NLALQTEERLD
+273 NLAIQTEERLD
-284 GKFKDDLVKALVK
+284 NKFKDDLIKALVK
-297 KSKIGVIPDILINDQ
+297 KSKIGDIPEILVNDQ

-317 DNLERNAKT
+317 DNLERNAQS
-326 QGLSAEEYLKRG
+326 QGMSAEDYLKRG

-367 VSEKV
+367 VTEKV
-372 TVDDKLVEAKIA
+372 AVDDKLVEAKIA
-384 ELKDVYRKSPD
+384 ELKDVYRKSPE

-408 IKNTYNYIRANEKT
+408 IKNRLT
-422 ILSQKHSLQS
+422 IE
-432 MDVRVQVSTL
+432 
-442 LGIAVHTGV
+442 
-451 GAAVFAAIVSSIYN
+451 AAIDK
-465 RNLKAGL
+465 LAKA
-472 GVIGNISIG
+472 N
-481 GAIER
+481 
-486 ATNFTDRVSLLSENG
+486 
-501 AKTVI
+501 K
-506 VPMDNLPEMSSLP
+506 
-519 ASILGKTDVPFYA
+519 
-532 NPQNL
+532 
-537 IQKMV
+537 

>member
-1 MKTKLKKLDGSRV
+1 MKTKLKKLGGSRV

-22 ADLKKAEDL
+22 DDLKKAEDL

-52 EVAKKFIP
+52 EVAKRFIP
-60 ENDLGAK
+60 ENDLDAK

-127 KRETAKIEEKDVKG
+127 KRETAKIEEKDIKG

-159 AKLDDEVIIDFVGKK
+159 AKLGDEVIIDFVGKK

-185 NYPLMLGSGNFIPG
+185 NYPLLLGSGNFIPG

-214 LELTFPKDYGVD
+214 LELTFPKDYGVE
-226 DLAGVKTVFSVLL
+226 DLAGVKTVFGVLL
-239 KKVNE
+239 KQVNE
-244 LTVPKIDDELAKKVG
+244 VTMPKIDDELAKKVG

-284 GKFKDDLVKALVK
+284 GKFKDDLIKALVK
-297 KSKIGVIPDILINDQ
+297 KSKIGTIPDILINDQ

-367 VSEKV
+367 VTEKV

-384 ELKDVYRKSPD
+384 ELRDVYRKSPD

-408 IKNTYNYIRANEKT
+408 IKNRLIIEATVEKLAKANK
-422 ILSQKHSLQS
+422 
-432 MDVRVQVSTL
+432 
-442 LGIAVHTGV
+442 
-451 GAAVFAAIVSSIYN
+451 
-465 RNLKAGL
+465 
-472 GVIGNISIG
+472 
-481 GAIER
+481 
-486 ATNFTDRVSLLSENG
+486 
-501 AKTVI
+501 
-506 VPMDNLPEMSSLP
+506 
-519 ASILGKTDVPFYA
+519 
-532 NPQNL
+532 
-537 IQKMV
+537 

>member
-1 MKTKLKKLDGSRV
+1 MKTKLKKLGGSRV

-22 ADLKKAEDL
+22 DDLKKASEL
-31 AIEELAKEVRVEGFR
+31 AIEELAKEIRVEGFR
-46 KGKVPM
+46 KGKVPV

-60 ENDLGAK
+60 ENDLDAK

-72 VRMTVVA
+72 VRMTVVS

-127 KRETAKIEEKDVKG
+127 KRETAKIEEKDIKG

-159 AKLDDEVIIDFVGKK
+159 AKLGDEVIIDFVGKK

-185 NYPLMLGSGNFIPG
+185 NYPLLLGSGNFIPG

-214 LELTFPKDYGVD
+214 LELTFPKDYGVE
-226 DLAGVKTVFSVLL
+226 DLAGVKTVFGVLL
-239 KKVNE
+239 KQVNE
-244 LTVPKIDDELAKKVG
+244 VTEPKIDDELAKKVG

-273 NLALQTEERLD
+273 NLAIQTEERLD
-284 GKFKDDLVKALVK
+284 NKFKDDLIKALVK
-297 KSKIGVIPDILINDQ
+297 KSKIGDIPEILVNDQ

-317 DNLERNAKT
+317 DNLERNAQS
-326 QGLSAEEYLKRG
+326 QGMSAEDYLKRG

-367 VSEKV
+367 VTEKV

-384 ELKDVYRKSPD
+384 ELKDVYRKSPE

-408 IKNTYNYIRANEKT
+408 IKNRLT
-422 ILSQKHSLQS
+422 IE
-432 MDVRVQVSTL
+432 
-442 LGIAVHTGV
+442 
-451 GAAVFAAIVSSIYN
+451 AAIDK
-465 RNLKAGL
+465 LAKA
-472 GVIGNISIG
+472 N
-481 GAIER
+481 
-486 ATNFTDRVSLLSENG
+486 
-501 AKTVI
+501 K
-506 VPMDNLPEMSSLP
+506 
-519 ASILGKTDVPFYA
+519 
-532 NPQNL
+532 
-537 IQKMV
+537 

>member
-1 MKTKLKKLDGSRV
+1 MKTKLKKLGGSRV

-22 ADLKKAEDL
+22 DDLKKAEDL

-60 ENDLGAK
+60 ENDLDAK

-72 VRMTVVA
+72 VRMTVVS
-79 AFEQEKQMPLL
+79 AFEQEKKMPLL

-127 KRETAKIEEKDVKG
+127 KRETAKIEEKDIKG

-159 AKLDDEVIIDFVGKK
+159 AKLGDEVIIDFVGKK

-185 NYPLMLGSGNFIPG
+185 NYPLLLGSGNFIPG

-214 LELTFPKDYGVD
+214 LELTFPKDYGVE
-226 DLAGVKTVFSVLL
+226 DLAGVKTVFGVLL
-239 KKVNE
+239 KQVNE
-244 LTVPKIDDELAKKVG
+244 VTEPKIDDELAKKVG

-273 NLALQTEERLD
+273 NLAIQTEERLD
-284 GKFKDDLVKALVK
+284 NKFKDDLIKALVK
-297 KSKIGVIPDILINDQ
+297 KSKIGDIPEILVNDQ

-317 DNLERNAKT
+317 DNLERNAQS
-326 QGLSAEEYLKRG
+326 QGMSAEDYLKRG

-367 VSEKV
+367 VTEKV
-372 TVDDKLVEAKIA
+372 AVDDKLVEAKIA
-384 ELKDVYRKSPD
+384 ELKDVYRKSPE

-408 IKNTYNYIRANEKT
+408 IKNRLT
-422 ILSQKHSLQS
+422 IE
-432 MDVRVQVSTL
+432 
-442 LGIAVHTGV
+442 
-451 GAAVFAAIVSSIYN
+451 AAIDK
-465 RNLKAGL
+465 LAKA
-472 GVIGNISIG
+472 N
-481 GAIER
+481 
-486 ATNFTDRVSLLSENG
+486 
-501 AKTVI
+501 K
-506 VPMDNLPEMSSLP
+506 
-519 ASILGKTDVPFYA
+519 
-532 NPQNL
+532 
-537 IQKMV
+537 

>member
-22 ADLKKAEDL
+22 DDLKKAGDL
-31 AIEELAKEVRVEGFR
+31 AVEELAKEVRVEGFR

-52 EVAKKFIP
+52 EVAKRFIP
-60 ENDLGAK
+60 ENDLDAK

-72 VRMTVVA
+72 VRMTVVS

-159 AKLDDEVIIDFVGKK
+159 AKLGDEVIIDFVGKK

-185 NYPLMLGSGNFIPG
+185 NYPLLLGSGNFIPG

-239 KKVNE
+239 KQVNE
-244 LTVPKIDDELAKKVG
+244 VTMPKIDDELAKKVG

-284 GKFKDDLVKALVK
+284 GKFKDDLIKALVK
-297 KSKIGVIPDILINDQ
+297 KSKIGVVPDILINDQ

-362 LQTLA
+362 LQNLA
-367 VSEKV
+367 LAEKV

-384 ELKDVYRKSPD
+384 ELRDVYRKSPD

-408 IKNTYNYIRANEKT
+408 IKNRLIIEATVEKLAKANK
-422 ILSQKHSLQS
+422 
-432 MDVRVQVSTL
+432 
-442 LGIAVHTGV
+442 
-451 GAAVFAAIVSSIYN
+451 
-465 RNLKAGL
+465 
-472 GVIGNISIG
+472 
-481 GAIER
+481 
-486 ATNFTDRVSLLSENG
+486 
-501 AKTVI
+501 
-506 VPMDNLPEMSSLP
+506 
-519 ASILGKTDVPFYA
+519 
-532 NPQNL
+532 
-537 IQKMV
+537 